1 MLHNNVLTYSMVI
14 PKNNFLG
21 GFLKLCVTNDNN
33 IGTYSDPMHIT
44 TQKLP
49 IGTEFPTLKKVKF
62 NRMTLIGLTL

>member
-1 MLHNNVLTYSMVI
+1 MLNGQMMT
-14 PKNNFLG
+14 
-21 GFLKLCVTNDNN
+21 KLCVTNDNN